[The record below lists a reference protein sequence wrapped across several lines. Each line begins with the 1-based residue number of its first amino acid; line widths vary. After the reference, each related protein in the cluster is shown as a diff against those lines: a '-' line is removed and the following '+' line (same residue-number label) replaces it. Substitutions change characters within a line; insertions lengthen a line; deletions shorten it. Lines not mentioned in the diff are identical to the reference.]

1 MYPRPFVWINMRVV
15 ADLDVR
21 QDGGARVAHGN
32 LDGPV
37 HGGASLQVAEE
48 QTAVERNV
56 TDLHKNKLVE
66 KMFKLFE
73 NIV

>member
-1 MYPRPFVWINMRVV
+1 MYPRPLVRINMRVV
-15 ADLDVR
+15 ANLDVR
-21 QDGGARVAHGN
+21 EDGGTRVAHGN

-37 HGGASLQVAEE
+37 HGGAGLQVAEE

-73 NIV
+73 NVV

>member
-1 MYPRPFVWINMRVV
+1 MRVV

-37 HGGASLQVAEE
+37 HGGAGLQVAEE

-56 TDLHKNKLVE
+56 TDLQKK
-66 KMFKLFE
+66 
-73 NIV
+73 